1 MQLGGGQLARAAG
14 SVRQGGQAQA
24 AYYAPVPD
32 RAFTDAEL
40 DAAVEALSDPERFST
55 ATAMIER
62 AAPRLQKLLALA
74 LKEGGWFEASHEQA
88 VQVAALTDDPE
99 ERVAA
104 VRTLMAEEARLG
116 MMVGVAVGYELAR
129 ELEIDDKGGI

>member
-1 MQLGGGQLARAAG
+1 M
-14 SVRQGGQAQA
+14 
-24 AYYAPVPD
+24 PE

-40 DAAVEALSDPERFST
+40 EAAVEALSDPERFRA
-55 ATAMIER
+55 ATAMLER
-62 AAPRLQKLLALA
+62 AAPQLQRLVAIA
-74 LKEGGWFEASHEQA
+74 LKEGGWFEETHEHA

-104 VRTLMAEEARLG
+104 VRTLMAEEARIG

-129 ELEIDDKGGI
+129 ELELDNDKGGT